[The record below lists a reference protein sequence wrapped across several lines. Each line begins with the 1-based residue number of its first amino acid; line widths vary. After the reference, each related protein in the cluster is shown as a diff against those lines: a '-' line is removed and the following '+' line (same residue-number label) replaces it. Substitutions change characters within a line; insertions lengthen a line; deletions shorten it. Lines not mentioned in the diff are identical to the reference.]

1 MTNDVEFRRAT
12 SEDVFEFFGGYPPAR
27 MRGFVGVLDG
37 KVVAVGGVYYH
48 AGSLVAFS
56 DLKPEIRKHKKA
68 LAKGCRMLVKFFEEL
83 NVPVY
88 ALASQS
94 EPTAPYL
101 LAKLGFKPTGQVTSL
116 GEYLVR
122 EPG

>member
-1 MTNDVEFRRAT
+1 MTSEVEFHEAT
-12 SEDVFEFFGGYPPAR
+12 AADVLEFFGGYPPAR
-27 MRGFVGVLDG
+27 MRGYVARLGG
-37 KVVAVGGVYYH
+37 KVVAVGGIYYH
-48 AGSLVAFS
+48 AGTPVAFS

-68 LAKGCRMLVKFFEEL
+68 LAKGCRILMKFIEEL

-101 LAKLGFKPTGQVTSL
+101 LAKLGFKPTGMFTEI
-116 GEYLVR
+116 GEYLVK